1 MIIAPRFWNNTSPRR
16 KRLMTIAMVF
26 IVSAIMMG
34 ISTLTPLSR
43 QNADSIYNEL
53 NQTVS
58 TAKDSG
64 NLLQYIFG
72 NNLMITIMMLIPF
85 IGPFLG
91 FYAFYNT
98 GVAIEA
104 LSIAAPHP
112 IPPLVAYV
120 SLWLTPVAWLE
131 FAAYSTA
138 IAASLW
144 LTWRIMH
151 QGAGHELVNT
161 SKFLSVC
168 TLILLLG
175 AIIETAMIV

>member
-1 MIIAPRFWNNTSPRR
+1 MSLRFWNDAPPRR
-16 KRLMTIAMVF
+16 KRLMIIVLIF
-26 IVSAIMMG
+26 VVSAIMVG

-43 QNADSIYNEL
+43 QSADLIYNEL
-53 NQTVS
+53 NQTVT

-98 GVAIEA
+98 GVAIGA
-104 LSIAAPHP
+104 TSIVKGY
-112 IPPLVAYV
+112 PPLAVYV

-151 QGAGHELVNT
+151 QGARHELVNT

-175 AIIETAMIV
+175 AIIETAII

>member
-1 MIIAPRFWNNTSPRR
+1 MMIAPRFWNDASPRR
-16 KRLMTIAMVF
+16 KRLMTIVIVF

-43 QNADSIYNEL
+43 QSADSIYNEL
-53 NQTVS
+53 NQTVA

-72 NNLMITIMMLIPF
+72 NNLMITIMMLVPF

-98 GVAIEA
+98 GVAIA
-104 LSIAAPHP
+104 ATSIVKGY
-112 IPPLVAYV
+112 PPLAVYV

-151 QGAGHELVNT
+151 LGARHELVNT

>member
-1 MIIAPRFWNNTSPRR
+1 MAPRFWNSTSPRR
-16 KRLMTIAMVF
+16 KRLMTIVMVF

-43 QNADSIYNEL
+43 QSADSIFKHVNE
-53 NQTVS
+53 TVS

-104 LSIAAPHP
+104 TSIVKSY
-112 IPPLVAYV
+112 PPLAVYV

-151 QGAGHELVNT
+151 QGARHELVNT

-175 AIIETAMIV
+175 AIIETIMV

>member
-1 MIIAPRFWNNTSPRR
+1 MMAPRFWNDTSPRR
-16 KRLMTIAMVF
+16 KRLMTIVLVF

-43 QNADSIYNEL
+43 QSADSIYNQL

-85 IGPFLG
+85 IGPVLG

-98 GVAIEA
+98 GVAIA
-104 LSIAAPHP
+104 ATSIVRSY
-112 IPPLVAYV
+112 PPLAVYV
-120 SLWLTPVAWLE
+120 SLWLTPIAWLE

-138 IAASLW
+138 IAASFW

-151 QGAGHELVNT
+151 QGARHELVNT

-175 AIIETAMIV
+175 AIIETVIV

>member
-1 MIIAPRFWNNTSPRR
+1 LIMAPRFWNNTSPRR
-16 KRLMTIAMVF
+16 KRLMTIVLVF

-43 QNADSIYNEL
+43 QSADSIYNEL

-58 TAKDSG
+58 TGKDSG

-98 GVAIEA
+98 GVAIA
-104 LSIAAPHP
+104 ATSIVKSY
-112 IPPLVAYV
+112 PPLVAYV

-138 IAASLW
+138 ITASLW

-151 QGAGHELVNT
+151 QGARHELVNT

-175 AIIETAMIV
+175 AIIETVIV

>member
-1 MIIAPRFWNNTSPRR
+1 MMMTPRFWNDTSPRR
-16 KRLMTIAMVF
+16 KRFMTIVIVF
-26 IVSAIMMG
+26 IVSAIMTG
-34 ISTLTPLSR
+34 ISTLTPLAR
-43 QNADSIYNEL
+43 QSADAIYNEL

-72 NNLMITIMMLIPF
+72 HNLMITIMMFIPF

-91 FYAFYNT
+91 FYAFYST
-98 GVAIEA
+98 GVVLAA
-104 LSIAAPHP
+104 TSIVGNY
-112 IPPLVAYV
+112 PPLVVYV

-161 SKFLSVC
+161 SKFLSLC
-168 TLILLLG
+168 TLLLLLG

>member
-1 MIIAPRFWNNTSPRR
+1 MIMAARFWNNASPRR
-16 KRLMTIAMVF
+16 KRLVTIVIVF
-26 IVSAIMMG
+26 IVSAIMTG

-43 QNADSIYNEL
+43 QSADSIYNEL

-64 NLLQYIFG
+64 DLLQYIFG

-85 IGPFLG
+85 IGPVLG

-98 GVAIEA
+98 GVAIGA
-104 LSIAAPHP
+104 TSIVKGY
-112 IPPLVAYV
+112 PPLAVYV

-131 FAAYSTA
+131 FAAYSTT

-151 QGAGHELVNT
+151 QGARHELVNT

-168 TLILLLG
+168 TLILLFG
-175 AIIETAMIV
+175 AIIETVIV

>member
-1 MIIAPRFWNNTSPRR
+1 MIMAPRFWNDASPRR
-16 KRLMTIAMVF
+16 KRLMTIVLVF

-43 QNADSIYNEL
+43 QSADSIYNEL
-53 NQTVS
+53 NQTVA

-98 GVAIEA
+98 GVAIA
-104 LSIAAPHP
+104 ATSIVRNY
-112 IPPLVAYV
+112 PPLAVYV

-151 QGAGHELVNT
+151 QGARHELVNT
-161 SKFLSVC
+161 SKFLSVS

-175 AIIETAMIV
+175 AIIETAIV